1 MSYTQ
6 HLDPKH
12 SGLHYF
18 LKGWQLLSLPGIR
31 RFVILPM
38 LVNILLMGGAFWWLF
53 HQLGTWIPQLMT
65 HVPDWLQWLSYLL
78 WPLVT
83 LSVLLVFSYFFSTI
97 TNLIAAPFNGLLA
110 EQLEARLTGQPLPAS
125 GILDIAKDVPTG
137 AIIKFGENFSSPPH
151 IHNITYRGI
160 VIEGAVHNDDPDAAN
175 MWMGPGSF
183 WSQPAGEPHIT
194 SAAAEGGATI
204 FLEILEGPYLV
215 RPTEEAFDNHEL
227 PVNLDSSNVVWL
239 STDDVTWIDQ
249 PAAKDNTA
257 APQLAYLWGET
268 SATNATFLKIP
279 AGTSGTLES
288 NAGLLRAVTISG
300 KTDLTVP
307 EGSTESDLVPGSYF
321 GSETGGSYDLSCQ
334 IEDDCML
341 YVRAEGKYTF
351 TGK

>member
-1 MSYTQ
+1 MM
-6 HLDPKH
+6 KH
-12 SGLHYF
+12 SVLPIAAIA
-18 LKGWQLLSLPGIR
+18 LSLSSQQSFAQEATEIVK
-31 RFVILPM
+31 FSDVTY
-38 LVNILLMGGAFWWLF
+38 
-53 HQLGTWIPQLMT
+53 Q
-65 HVPDWLQWLSYLL
+65 
-78 WPLVT
+78 PL
-83 LSVLLVFSYFFSTI
+83 
-97 TNLIAAPFNGLLA
+97 NPARGDAAPQAGVLW
-110 EQLEARLTGQPLPAS
+110 G
-125 GILDIAKDVPTG
+125 DIAKDVPTG

-268 SATNATFLKIP
+268 SANNATFLKIP

-321 GSETGGSYDLSCQ
+321 SSETGGSYDLSCQ